1 MTSRKKA
8 FSKSRGDR
16 SDPGGSSSRRENV
29 APKVEFSDHSIDPE
43 ERDAYWAARGK
54 RKHPRPGIWHP
65 ARFRA
70 NPVDGCPSSSCP
82 NGLDAIRSFCRVLE
96 SVEFRLPVAGEV
108 AESPPDGYFTC
119 FEVYLMQCHLWFPL
133 PEIIVRFFCRFGLGF
148 GQITPVGLQH
158 IIGILVLSYERGI
171 PLDIDHLEALLLFKG
186 NTGTIQPGPR
196 PNKAIIVDFVNY
208 RVWTHPFFFVRIDVH
223 LWKRAASPFQGPQ
236 GVGEVLSI
244 CYTLVLVPMTLDL
257 TNPFLVFAEI
267 TIIGLLRSGEFY
279 WGTFTPKLVRHA
291 VFLHR
296 SRFQPDLPIE
306 EEEDESSMDEFVPC
320 KAPVERER
328 SRNRKDKHIVIDD
341 DEAGGGCF
349 PETLVRNYFDGESFD
364 LEELLGSNPPE
375 AEGGFVKGPEF
386 TKASRLVSG
395 VGFACIFFSFF
406 FYIC

>member
-54 RKHPRPGIWHP
+54 RKHPRP
-65 ARFRA
+65 
-70 NPVDGCPSSSCP
+70 VVSS
-82 NGLDAIRSFCRVLE
+82 
-96 SVEFRLPVAGEV
+96 
-108 AESPPDGYFTC
+108 
-119 FEVYLMQCHLWFPL
+119 
-133 PEIIVRFFCRFGLGF
+133 
-148 GQITPVGLQH
+148 
-158 IIGILVLSYERGI
+158 IG
-171 PLDIDHLEALLLFKG
+171 
-186 NTGTIQPGPR
+186 
-196 PNKAIIVDFVNY
+196 
-208 RVWTHPFFFVRIDVH
+208 
-223 LWKRAASPFQGPQ
+223 
-236 GVGEVLSI
+236 
-244 CYTLVLVPMTLDL
+244 
-257 TNPFLVFAEI
+257 
-267 TIIGLLRSGEFY
+267 
-279 WGTFTPKLVRHA
+279 
-291 VFLHR
+291 
-296 SRFQPDLPIE
+296 PDLPIE

-395 VGFACIFFSFF
+395 LVWSRDPF
-406 FYIC
+406 